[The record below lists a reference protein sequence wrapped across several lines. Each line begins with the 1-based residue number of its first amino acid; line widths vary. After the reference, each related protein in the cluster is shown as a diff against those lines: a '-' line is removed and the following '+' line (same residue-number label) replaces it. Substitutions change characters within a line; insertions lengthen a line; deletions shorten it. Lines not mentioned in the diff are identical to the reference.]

1 MYAIW
6 RFVLMELFGERYYFI
21 RLNNEFLWD
30 SNIRVFNIIVSNT
43 KQMIKIGVKN
53 SGWDLFIKRF
63 KFVLKRFNKIEL
75 MLQNFIY

>member
-6 RFVLMELFGERYYFI
+6 CFVLMELFGERCYFI

>member
-1 MYAIW
+1 MCAIW
-6 RFVLMELFGERYYFI
+6 RFVLMELFGERCYFI
-21 RLNNEFLWD
+21 RLNNGFLWD